1 MIFQRLWIQKM
12 IILNSVILLMIIEG
26 TCLGQI
32 LIPEGTKVRLR
43 LEQSLSSA
51 TSQEGQE
58 VRLSVIDNVKIGDEI
73 VIAQGATAVGRV
85 VEAVPK
91 KRMGRTGK
99 IDFSVDRVIAV
110 DAEPIPVRYTL
121 NKNETGSK
129 TLSTGILT
137 AGTTF
142 VFIPAG
148 PFWLLRHGKD
158 VGFEKGLILEVF
170 TNQAHTMGARAP
182 NTDQSA
188 VNQAVKS
195 TTVAKVIIS
204 SDVDGAKIKLDG
216 KFVGNTPT
224 TLEIEEG
231 SHKILVLYGST
242 FWKKD
247 FKIYGGSTISI
258 NAPLKKKKSWISQ
271 DPNSSR

>member
-1 MIFQRLWIQKM
+1 MLYQRRWVHRKTIV
-12 IILNSVILLMIIEG
+12 NSVILLMIIEG
-26 TCLGQI
+26 ICLGQI
-32 LIPEGTKVRLR
+32 QIPEGTKIRLR
-43 LEQSLSSA
+43 LEQTLSSA

-58 VRLSVIDNVKIGDEI
+58 VRLSVTDDVKTGDEI

-91 KRMGRTGK
+91 RRMGRTGK
-99 IDFSVDRVIAV
+99 IDFSVDRVISL
-110 DAEPIPVRYTL
+110 DAEQIPVRYTL
-121 NKNETGSK
+121 NKNEKGSK

-142 VFIPAG
+142 VFYPAG

-170 TNQAHTMGARAP
+170 TDQAHTMGAKAP
-182 NTDQSA
+182 NTDQST
-188 VNQAVKS
+188 VNQAVTETKI
-195 TTVAKVIIS
+195 AKVIIS

-216 KFVGNTPT
+216 KFVGKTPT
-224 TLEIEEG
+224 TLDIEEG
-231 SHKILVLYGST
+231 SHKILVLCGSS

-247 FKIYGGSTISI
+247 FKVHGGSTISI
-258 NAPLKKKKSWISQ
+258 NAPLKRKKTWISEES
-271 DPNSSR
+271 NSCR